1 MSSRTIIRSPKRLVT
16 KEFIIPFILV
26 TSLFFLWGV
35 AHSLLDVLNKHFQD
49 ILGITRA
56 RSGLVQAALYGGY
69 FVMAIPAGIFM
80 NRLGYRK
87 GIITGLLLYA
97 TGAFLFWPATFIQT
111 FEFTLFCLFIIACGL
126 TFLETA
132 ANPYSSVLGPKDT
145 SEQRLTL
152 SQSFNGLGWIIG
164 PALGG
169 VLILGAGGEASENKF
184 SSMALPYMLIGGVV
198 LVVAFM
204 FVITRMPDIHEGE
217 HDSRGDR
224 GTYGGLLRVRHFRY
238 AVIAQFLYVAAQTGI
253 NSFFINYIVETMPDY
268 SPEKA
273 AYLLSLGFVFFM
285 SGRFIGSLFM
295 SWFNP
300 RVMLGVY
307 ALVNMAAMALVILG
321 LGWPSLVA
329 LYLNYFCM
337 SIMFPTI
344 FALGLKDLGG
354 MTKKGSSVL
363 VMTIV
368 GGAICPVIMGRIADV
383 SGMAVG
389 FVVPLIC
396 FAFIAWYAFFRA
408 KSTKKN
414 LRDEYSHV

>member
-1 MSSRTIIRSPKRLVT
+1 MGIDVIKNHPGSLVT
-16 KEFIIPFILV
+16 RKFLLPFILV

-49 ILGITRA
+49 ILGITKA

-69 FVMAIPAGIFM
+69 FIMAIPAGMFM
-80 NRLGYRK
+80 NRLGYKR
-87 GIITGLLLYA
+87 GIVMGLLLYA
-97 TGAFLFWPATFIQT
+97 AGALLFWPATFIQT
-111 FEFTLFCLFIIACGL
+111 FGFTLLCLFIIACGL

-132 ANPYSSVLGPKDT
+132 ANPYSSVLGPKET

-164 PALGG
+164 PAIGG
-169 VLILGAGGEASENKF
+169 MLILGGDGGDGANKF

-198 LVVAFM
+198 LVVAFL
-204 FVITRMPDIHEGE
+204 FIITRMPDIHEGE
-217 HDSRGDR
+217 HDSHGDR

-253 NSFFINYIVETMPDY
+253 NSFFINYVVETMPGF

-285 SGRFIGSLFM
+285 SGRFLGSLFM
-295 SWFNP
+295 SWFSP
-300 RVMLGVY
+300 RQMLGIY
-307 ALVNMAAMALVILG
+307 ALVNTAAMALVMMG

-368 GGAICPVIMGRIADV
+368 GGAVCPVIMGRIADV
-383 SGMAVG
+383 SGMATG
-389 FVVPLIC
+389 FVVPLVC
-396 FAFIAWYAFFRA
+396 FAFIAWYAFYRA
-408 KSTKKN
+408 KSELNFTK
-414 LRDEYSHV
+414 

>member
-1 MSSRTIIRSPKRLVT
+1 MSSKTISGDPKRLVT
-16 KEFIIPFILV
+16 KEFIVPFILV

-69 FVMAIPAGIFM
+69 FIMAIPAGLFM

-97 TGAFLFWPATFIQT
+97 AGAFLFLPATYIQT
-111 FEFTLFCLFIIACGL
+111 FGFTLFSLFVIACGL

-169 VLILGAGGEASENKF
+169 MLILGGDGTGDTNKF

-198 LVVAFM
+198 LVIAFM
-204 FVITRMPDIHEGE
+204 FMITRMPDIHEGE
-217 HDSRGDR
+217 HDIHGDR
-224 GTYGGLLRVRHFRY
+224 GTYGGLLRVRHFRW
-238 AVIAQFLYVAAQTGI
+238 AVVAQFLYVAAQTGI
-253 NSFFINYIVETMPDY
+253 NSFFINYVVETMPGY

-295 SWFNP
+295 SWFSP
-300 RVMLGVY
+300 RVMLGIC
-307 ALVNMAAMALVILG
+307 ALVNTAAMALVMLG

-368 GGAICPVIMGRIADV
+368 GGALCPVIMGHIADI

-389 FVVPLIC
+389 FVVPLVC
-396 FAFIAWYAFFRA
+396 FAFIAWYAFYRA
-408 KSTKKN
+408 KSVRN
-414 LRDEYSHV
+414 LKMEGHSHV

>member
-1 MSSRTIIRSPKRLVT
+1 MSGDILTKRRGSLVT
-16 KEFIIPFILV
+16 RQFLLPFILV

-49 ILGITRA
+49 ILGITKA

-69 FVMAIPAGIFM
+69 FIMAIPAGLFM
-80 NRLGYRK
+80 NRLGYKK

-97 TGAFLFWPATFIQT
+97 GGALLFWPATSIQT
-111 FEFTLFCLFIIACGL
+111 FGFTLLCLFIIACGL

-132 ANPYSSVLGPKDT
+132 ANPYSSVLGPGET

-169 VLILGAGGEASENKF
+169 MLILGVNAEEGTNKF
-184 SSMALPYMLIGGVV
+184 ASMALPYMMIGGVV
-198 LVVAFM
+198 LLVAVLFI
-204 FVITRMPDIHEGE
+204 ITRMPDIHEGE
-217 HDSRGDR
+217 HDSHGDA
-224 GTYGGLLRVRHFRY
+224 GTYRGLLKVSHFRY

-253 NSFFINYIVETMPDY
+253 NSFFINYVVETMPGY

-295 SWFNP
+295 SWFSP
-300 RVMLGVY
+300 RLMLGIY
-307 ALVNMAAMALVILG
+307 ALINTAAMALVMLG
-321 LGWPSLVA
+321 LGWPSLIA

-368 GGAICPVIMGRIADV
+368 GGALCPVIMGRIADV

-389 FVVPLIC
+389 FVVPLLC

-408 KSTKKN
+408 KSGNIFTK
-414 LRDEYSHV
+414 

>member
-1 MSSRTIIRSPKRLVT
+1 MKPTRRLVT
-16 KEFIIPFILV
+16 RDFIVPFILV

-49 ILGITRA
+49 ILGITKA

-69 FVMAIPAGIFM
+69 FIMAIPAGLFM

-97 TGAFLFWPATFIQT
+97 AGAFLFWPATFIQT
-111 FEFTLFCLFIIACGL
+111 FEFTLLCLFIIACGL

-132 ANPYSSVLGPKDT
+132 ANPYSSVLGPRDT

-169 VLILGAGGEASENKF
+169 MLILGGNGDNGANKF
-184 SSMALPYMLIGGVV
+184 SSMALPYMLIGVVV

-217 HDSRGDR
+217 HDSRGER
-224 GTYGGLLRVRHFRY
+224 GTFRGLFRIRHFRY
-238 AVIAQFLYVAAQTGI
+238 AVMAQFLYVAAQTGI
-253 NSFFINYIVETMPDY
+253 NSFFINYVVETMPGY

-285 SGRFIGSLFM
+285 SGRFLGSLFM
-295 SWFNP
+295 SWFSP
-300 RVMLGVY
+300 RQMLGIY
-307 ALVNMAAMALVILG
+307 ALINTAAMVLVMLG

-344 FALGLKDLGG
+344 FALGLKDLGA

-383 SGMAVG
+383 SGMAIG
-389 FVVPLIC
+389 FAVPLVC
-396 FAFIAWYAFFRA
+396 FAFIAWYAFCRA
-408 KSTKKN
+408 KSDKIIIK
-414 LRDEYSHV
+414 

>member
-1 MSSRTIIRSPKRLVT
+1 MADISVSKTGKRLVT
-16 KEFIIPFILV
+16 REFIIPFILV

-49 ILGITRA
+49 ILGITKA

-69 FVMAIPAGIFM
+69 FIMAIPAGLFM

-97 TGAFLFWPATFIQT
+97 AGAFLFLPATYIQT
-111 FEFTLFCLFIIACGL
+111 FEFTLLSLFIIACGL

-132 ANPYSSVLGPKDT
+132 ANPYSSVLGPKET

-169 VLILGAGGEASENKF
+169 MLILDGSGDGSDAGNKF

-217 HDSRGDR
+217 HDSHGDR

-253 NSFFINYIVETMPDY
+253 NSFFINYVVETMPGF

-295 SWFNP
+295 SWFSP
-300 RVMLGVY
+300 RQMLGIY
-307 ALVNMAAMALVILG
+307 ALVNTVAMALVMMG

-368 GGAICPVIMGRIADV
+368 GGAICPVIMGRIADI
-383 SGMAVG
+383 SGMAIG
-389 FVVPLIC
+389 FAVPLVC
-396 FAFIAWYAFFRA
+396 FAFIAWYAFYRA
-408 KSTKKN
+408 KSEFK
-414 LRDEYSHV
+414 YSK

>member
-1 MSSRTIIRSPKRLVT
+1 MVKSLLMTTGTLLKPTRRLVT
-16 KEFIIPFILV
+16 RDFIVPFILV

-49 ILGITRA
+49 ILGITKA

-69 FVMAIPAGIFM
+69 FIMAIPAGLFM

-97 TGAFLFWPATFIQT
+97 AGAFLFWPATFIQT
-111 FEFTLFCLFIIACGL
+111 FEFTLLCLFIIACGL

-132 ANPYSSVLGPKDT
+132 ANPYSSVLGPRDT

-169 VLILGAGGEASENKF
+169 MLILGGNGDNGANKF
-184 SSMALPYMLIGGVV
+184 SSMALPYMLIGVVV

-217 HDSRGDR
+217 HDSRGER
-224 GTYGGLLRVRHFRY
+224 GTFRGLFRIRHFRY
-238 AVIAQFLYVAAQTGI
+238 AVMAQFLYVAAQTGI
-253 NSFFINYIVETMPDY
+253 NSFFINYVVETMPGY

-295 SWFNP
+295 SWFSP
-300 RVMLGVY
+300 RQMLGIY
-307 ALVNMAAMALVILG
+307 ALINTAAMALVMLG

-368 GGAICPVIMGRIADV
+368 GGAICPVIMGRIADL
-383 SGMAVG
+383 SGMAIG
-389 FVVPLIC
+389 FVVPLVC
-396 FAFIAWYAFFRA
+396 FAFIAWYAFYRA
-408 KSTKKN
+408 KSDKIFIK
-414 LRDEYSHV
+414 

>member
-1 MSSRTIIRSPKRLVT
+1 MSSKTIIRSPKRLVT

-69 FVMAIPAGIFM
+69 FVMAIPAGFFM

-97 TGAFLFWPATFIQT
+97 AGAFLFLPATFIQT

-132 ANPYSSVLGPKDT
+132 ANPYSSVLGPKET
-145 SEQRLTL
+145 SEQRLNL

-169 VLILGAGGEASENKF
+169 MLILGAGGEASGNKF

-300 RVMLGVY
+300 RVMLGIY
-307 ALVNMAAMALVILG
+307 ALVNTAAMALVILG

-344 FALGLKDLGG
+344 FALGLKDIGG

-383 SGMAVG
+383 SEMAVG

>member
-1 MSSRTIIRSPKRLVT
+1 MSFKAAIKHPGKLVT
-16 KEFIIPFILV
+16 RQFLVPFILV

-49 ILGITRA
+49 ILGITKA

-69 FVMAIPAGIFM
+69 FIMAIPAGLFM

-97 TGAFLFWPATFIQT
+97 AGAFLFWPATFIQT
-111 FEFTLFCLFIIACGL
+111 FEFTLFSLFVIACGL

-132 ANPYSSVLGPKDT
+132 ANPYSSVLGPKET
-145 SEQRLTL
+145 SEQRLNL

-169 VLILGAGGEASENKF
+169 MLILGGDGAGDANKF

-198 LVVAFM
+198 MVIAFM

-217 HDSRGDR
+217 HDLHGER
-224 GTYGGLLRVRHFRY
+224 GTYRGLFRVRHFRY
-238 AVIAQFLYVAAQTGI
+238 AVMAQFLYVAAQTGI
-253 NSFFINYIVETMPDY
+253 NSFFINYVVETMPGY

-273 AYLLSLGFVFFM
+273 AYMLSLGFVFFM

-300 RVMLGVY
+300 RIMLGIY
-307 ALVNMAAMALVILG
+307 ALINTSAMVLVMLG

-368 GGAICPVIMGRIADV
+368 GGAVCPVIMGRIADV
-383 SGMAVG
+383 SGMATG
-389 FVVPLIC
+389 FVVPLVC
-396 FAFIAWYAFFRA
+396 FAFISWYAFYRA
-408 KSTKKN
+408 KSNKIN
-414 LRDEYSHV
+414 

>member
-1 MSSRTIIRSPKRLVT
+1 MVKSLLMTTGTLLKPTRRLVT
-16 KEFIIPFILV
+16 RDFIVPFILV

-49 ILGITRA
+49 ILGITKA

-69 FVMAIPAGIFM
+69 FIMAIPAGLFM

-97 TGAFLFWPATFIQT
+97 AGAFLFWPATFIQT
-111 FEFTLFCLFIIACGL
+111 FEFTLLCLFIIACGL

-132 ANPYSSVLGPKDT
+132 ANLYSSVLGPRDT

-169 VLILGAGGEASENKF
+169 MLILGGNGDNGANKF
-184 SSMALPYMLIGGVV
+184 SSMALPYMLIGVVV

-217 HDSRGDR
+217 HDSRGER
-224 GTYGGLLRVRHFRY
+224 GTFRGLFRIRHFRY
-238 AVIAQFLYVAAQTGI
+238 AVMAQFLYVAAQTGI
-253 NSFFINYIVETMPDY
+253 NSFFNNYVVETMPGY

-295 SWFNP
+295 SWFSP
-300 RVMLGVY
+300 RQMLGIY
-307 ALVNMAAMALVILG
+307 ALINTAAMALVMLG

-368 GGAICPVIMGRIADV
+368 GGAICPVIMGRIADL
-383 SGMAVG
+383 SGMAIG
-389 FVVPLIC
+389 FVVPLVC
-396 FAFIAWYAFFRA
+396 FAFIAWYAFYRA
-408 KSTKKN
+408 KSDKIFIK
-414 LRDEYSHV
+414 

>member
-1 MSSRTIIRSPKRLVT
+1 MSSKTIIRSPKRLVT

-87 GIITGLLLYA
+87 GIISGLLLYA

-300 RVMLGVY
+300 RVMLGIY
-307 ALVNMAAMALVILG
+307 ALANTAAMALVLLG

-408 KSTKKN
+408 KSIKKN
-414 LRDEYSHV
+414 LKDEYSHV

>member
-1 MSSRTIIRSPKRLVT
+1 MGIDVIKKHPGSLVT
-16 KEFIIPFILV
+16 GKFLLPFILV

-49 ILGITRA
+49 ILGITKA

-69 FVMAIPAGIFM
+69 FIMAIPAGIFM
-80 NRLGYRK
+80 NRLGYKR
-87 GIITGLLLYA
+87 GIVMGLFLYA
-97 TGAFLFWPATFIQT
+97 AGALLFWPATFIQT
-111 FEFTLFCLFIIACGL
+111 FGFTLLCLFIIACGL

-132 ANPYSSVLGPKDT
+132 ANPYSSVLGPKET

-169 VLILGAGGEASENKF
+169 MLILGGGGDGGDATNKF

-204 FVITRMPDIHEGE
+204 FIITRMPDIHEGE
-217 HDSRGDR
+217 HDSHGDR
-224 GTYGGLLRVRHFRY
+224 GTYGGLLRVKHFRY

-253 NSFFINYIVETMPDY
+253 NSFFINYVVETMPGF

-285 SGRFIGSLFM
+285 SGRFLGSLFM
-295 SWFNP
+295 SWFSP
-300 RVMLGVY
+300 RQMLGIY
-307 ALVNMAAMALVILG
+307 ALVNTAAMALVMLG

-383 SGMAVG
+383 SGMAIG
-389 FVVPLIC
+389 FVVPLVC
-396 FAFIAWYAFFRA
+396 FAFIAWYAFYRA
-408 KSTKKN
+408 KSEKIITK
-414 LRDEYSHV
+414 